1 MMHPPFDTKMLNYIE
16 LANEVMV
23 MGCQYFMMV
32 FAFDIEGETMRSQLG
47 FQFSMLV
54 LVHLIVGFLALLIT
68 KIIKAIPAIKKLILK
83 IKEYWPKLKKK
94 LCKPKVKKEE
104 ANGENELHLKGE
116 SIELNKKHENV
127 KY

>member
-23 MGCQYFMMV
+23 MACQYFMMV
-32 FAFDIEGETMRSQLG
+32 FACDIEGETLRSQLG

-68 KIIKAIPAIKKLILK
+68 KIIKAIPAIKKVIMK
-83 IKEYWPKLKKK
+83 IKEYWPKLKEK
-94 LCKPKVKKEE
+94 LCKPKVKKE
-104 ANGENELHLKGE
+104 AENKDNEIHHKGE
-116 SIELNKKHENV
+116 LIELNNKKDSV
-127 KY
+127 